1 MMGEMCSSVHVD
13 FFRMD
18 NPDGVKIRD
27 ALTLCLQIL
36 GDGQDDTMG
45 DSLLGIHY
53 VLRVCVAPIVKLG
66 KFIVMFTFVKRGEI
80 KNFFHFVLFTR

>member
-13 FFRMD
+13 FSRMD
-18 NPDGVKIRD
+18 IPDGVKIRD

-36 GDGQDDTMG
+36 GEWSRWHDGRLP
-45 DSLLGIHY
+45 SWIHY

-66 KFIVMFTFVKRGEI
+66 KFIVMFTFVKR
-80 KNFFHFVLFTR
+80 

>member
-13 FFRMD
+13 FSRMD
-18 NPDGVKIRD
+18 IPDGVKIRD

-45 DSLLGIHY
+45 DSLLELI
-53 VLRVCVAPIVKLG
+53 
-66 KFIVMFTFVKRGEI
+66 TFYMCASLQLLSWA
-80 KNFFHFVLFTR
+80 NSS

>member
-13 FFRMD
+13 FSRMD
-18 NPDGVKIRD
+18 IPDGVKIRD

-45 DSLLGIHY
+45 DSLLGFVTIY
-53 VLRVCVAPIVKLG
+53 VCASLQLLSWA
-66 KFIVMFTFVKRGEI
+66 
-80 KNFFHFVLFTR
+80 NSS

>member
-13 FFRMD
+13 FSRMD
-18 NPDGVKIRD
+18 IPDGVKIRD

-45 DSLLGIHY
+45 DSLLELITFY
-53 VLRVCVAPIVKLG
+53 MCASLQLLSWANSSCCLRL
-66 KFIVMFTFVKRGEI
+66 
-80 KNFFHFVLFTR
+80 